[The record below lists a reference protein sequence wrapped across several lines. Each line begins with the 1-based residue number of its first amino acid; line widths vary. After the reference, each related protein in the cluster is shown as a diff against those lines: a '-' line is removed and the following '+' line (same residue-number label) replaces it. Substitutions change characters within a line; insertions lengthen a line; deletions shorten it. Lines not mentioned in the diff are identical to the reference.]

1 MGKKCVNVVKE
12 RPLFPFAVTTSSSK
26 EDLRGRTL
34 VHLSL
39 DLSESGKLNLDLP
52 PTEFYK
58 LCLEMERAKFQLELL
73 LKTSAEAHDEKK

>member
-1 MGKKCVNVVKE
+1 MRSPLKCN
-12 RPLFPFAVTTSSSK
+12 FPFAVTTSSSK

-52 PTEFYK
+52 PHEFYK

-73 LKTSAEAHDEKK
+73 LKNSGETNDEKK